1 MKVTFLI
8 SSPLNGYT
16 VQKFWSDLVNPVQ
29 INIIREFDQCCI
41 YMYAFNYCIY
51 GLFLFTSPG
60 RERPGEGQRS
70 ACQRLRGELAE
81 AAACGG
87 VWRRCHDPRCQEETS
102 CTTTAGSRWRDGFS
116 TAGSKMVT
124 LVSIASMRGRGKL
137 RFVSVSICVSGN
149 ESSLALTQLP
159 PQCGYS
165 VQTTWRDLSLM
176 ARYDACHV
184 TQEVQDS
191 NQYINLSHFITH
203 ISSSQLTFATLSWRG
218 PSCLR
223 CSCRVELCHVLYLAQ
238 HFFLFYP
245 WTERKIVYFI
255 CHLLFFFNPWW
266 P

>member
-1 MKVTFLI
+1 MLKEGHIFDTKSSKWAQNTEILI
-8 SSPLNGYT
+8 D
-16 VQKFWSDLVNPVQ
+16 DLINPVQ

-41 YMYAFNYCIY
+41 YYCVY

-60 RERPGEGQRS
+60 WESPGEGQRS
-70 ACQRLRGELAE
+70 AGQRLRGELAE

-102 CTTTAGSRWRDGFS
+102 CATTAGSRSICKRS
-116 TAGSKMVT
+116 TAVSKMVT
-124 LVSIASMRGRGKL
+124 LVSIASIRGRGKL

-191 NQYINLSHFITH
+191 NQYINLSHLITH
-203 ISSSQLTFATLSWRG
+203 VSLLQLTFTTLSRSG
-218 PSCLR
+218 P
-223 CSCRVELCHVLYLAQ
+223 
-238 HFFLFYP
+238 FLP
-245 WTERKIVYFI
+245 EVQ
-255 CHLLFFFNPWW
+255 L
-266 P
+266 